1 MRSVVYNW
9 YLDFCLWGHHY
20 IPTLDLE
27 IFPLPCMPMQT
38 LDSLQQTADITRLL
52 KESTAIAVV
61 GLSPKE
67 NRPSNMVGRYL
78 IDAGYT
84 IYPVNPGQK
93 EILGR
98 TCYANL
104 AAIAEPIDI
113 VDIFRKSEDVLP
125 IVEQLLELQPLPRAV
140 WMQQGIINEAAAEL
154 AGKKGVMVVMDRC
167 IKVDHYNLL
176 SR

>member
-1 MRSVVYNW
+1 
-9 YLDFCLWGHHY
+9 
-20 IPTLDLE
+20 
-27 IFPLPCMPMQT
+27 MQT
-38 LDSLQQTADITRLL
+38 LGALPQTAAIARLL
-52 KESTAIAVV
+52 KETTSIAVV

-78 IDAGYT
+78 LGAGYT
-84 IYPVNPGQK
+84 VYPVNPGQK

-98 TCYANL
+98 PCYAYL
-104 AAIAEPIDI
+104 AEIFEPIDI

-125 IVEQLLELQPLPRAV
+125 IVEQLLDLNPLPRAV

-154 AGKKGVMVVMDRC
+154 ARRRGVFVVMDRC